1 MFNFFWLWSEKF
13 IRERESLGWL
23 LGLQWV
29 KDQLKLEKHPIKIF
43 YFVSLYLCS
52 SHLSS
57 VRLILFHIYFNFVWI
72 SFKFHF
78 KLIAI
83 SFQSSF
89 NFLFSFLLF
98 HFMLFFKLFYFTF
111 LMCTLLYFI
120 SFYLILFYL
129 IWFCFIYFT
138 IIYFLCNR
146 NTWRQLLQWQN
157 VKMQL

>member
-1 MFNFFWLWSEKF
+1 MIKKSHVPFSGTQVSPLSINPLHRWTTMLSLFWLWSEKF
-13 IRERESLGWL
+13 IREREGLGWL

-83 SFQSSF
+83 SFQSTY
-89 NFLFSFLLF
+89 NFLFFS
-98 HFMLFFKLFYFTF
+98 
-111 LMCTLLYFI
+111 FI
-120 SFYLILFYL
+120 SFYVIFKFILLYFSYL
-129 IWFCFIYFT
+129 YFT
-138 IIYFLCNR
+138 LLWRSIR
-146 NTWRQLLQWQN
+146 TWDW
-157 VKMQL
+157 